1 MPVFTAAAAAIG
13 TFFAGITVSS
23 VAAFAVRTLVT
34 IGISKLVANR
44 ANKSS
49 AGAQDVGARVQL
61 GPATNN
67 KIPLNSVS

>member
-1 MPVFTAAAAAIG
+1 MPIFTAAAAAVG
-13 TFFAGITVSS
+13 SFFAGITLSS

-49 AGAQDVGARVQL
+49 AGAQDVGARVQ
-61 GPATNN
+61 
-67 KIPLNSVS
+67 